1 MKARSFVVVIPA
13 RLESERLPG
22 KPLLQLAG
30 LPLIEHCRRRAV
42 LAAGADSVWVATHN
56 DEIAEAVQAFGGR
69 VAMTASGHSSGTE
82 RIAEVAATQGWDD
95 GTVVVNLQGD
105 EPLMPPSWIEQ
116 VAKSLQAD
124 AEASMATVCRK
135 FADAA
140 EWRQPHA
147 VKVVCDAA
155 GYALYFSRAAIPHGQ
170 ELPRAARLHLGLYA
184 YRPSLLARWHELP
197 PAEIERQE
205 RLEQLR
211 ALAAGVRIRV
221 DEVEG
226 GQVGGVDTAMDLA
239 RLERVCAESPSLI
252 ADILSL
258 GP

>member
-1 MKARSFVVVIPA
+1 MRARSFVVVIPA

-22 KPLLQLAG
+22 KPLLPLAG

-42 LAAGADSVWVATHN
+42 LAAGPDSVWVATHN
-56 DEIAEAVQAFGGR
+56 DEIAEVVRSFGGQ
-69 VAMTASGHSSGTE
+69 VAMTAGDHASGTE
-82 RIAEVAATQGWDD
+82 RIAEVAMSQGWDD

-105 EPLMPPSWIEQ
+105 EPLMSSSWIEQ
-116 VAKSLQAD
+116 VAMSLQAD
-124 AEASMATVCRK
+124 AAAGMATVCRN
-135 FADAA
+135 FSDEA
-140 EWRQPHA
+140 EWRRRHA

-170 ELPRAARLHLGLYA
+170 ELPPSARLHLGLYA

-197 PAEIERQE
+197 PAELERQE

-221 DEVEG
+221 NEVEG
-226 GQVGGVDTAMDLA
+226 GHAGGVDTAADLVRIE
-239 RLERVCAESPSLI
+239 RLCAENPSLI
-252 ADILSL
+252 ADTLSL
-258 GP
+258 KS

>member
-42 LAAGADSVWVATHN
+42 LAAGAASVWVATDS
-56 DEIAEAVQAFGGR
+56 DEIAEAVRAFGGR
-69 VAMTASGHSSGTE
+69 VAMTASGHRSGTE
-82 RIAEVAATQGWDD
+82 RIAEVAAAQGWDD

-105 EPLMPPSWIEQ
+105 EPLMPPSWLEQ

-124 AEASMATVCRK
+124 AAAGMTTVCRR

-140 EWRQPHA
+140 EWRRPHA

-155 GYALYFSRAAIPHGQ
+155 GYALYFSRAAIPHGRD
-170 ELPRAARLHLGLYA
+170 LPPSARLHLGLYA

-197 PAEIERQE
+197 PAELERQE

-226 GQVGGVDTAMDLA
+226 GQIGGVDTAADLA
-239 RLERVCAESPSLI
+239 HLERLCADNPSLT

-258 GP
+258 QP